1 MGVSSLKTVT
11 VYVGCVMS
19 SQSGDPARVV
29 ENLLYSYAE
38 RMDAGDFAGV
48 AALFDRATYGPAGG
62 PMLSGCAELEAVLRS
77 MVRLHGATPAT
88 KHVTTNVSVDIGH
101 DGRSATAR
109 SYFTVLQAL
118 EDFPLQVI
126 VAGRYHDRFVLDDGG
141 WRFEERVVWMDLT
154 GDLSRHLVGY
164 LARSR

>member
-1 MGVSSLKTVT
+1 
-11 VYVGCVMS
+11 MS
-19 SQSGDPARVV
+19 PAPTDPVRAI

-48 AALFDRATYGPAGG
+48 AALFDRAAYGPAGG
-62 PMLSGCAELEAVLRS
+62 PMLSGCAELESVLRS

-88 KHVTTNVSVDIGH
+88 KHVTTNVRVEIDE
-101 DGRSATAR
+101 DGRGATAR

-118 EDFPLQVI
+118 SDFPLQVV
-126 VAGRYHDRFVLDDGG
+126 VAGRYHDRFAREQND
-141 WRFEERVVWMDLT
+141 WRFVERVVWMDLM

-164 LARSR
+164 LARSK